1 MQWQNA
7 TVIGNKQ
14 WNERLCSLRIKAQL
28 PAYEAGQFVSVA
40 LPESDGKPL
49 ARPYSLVNSPAD
61 DDYEFYFNRVDD
73 GPLSPRLQQLKVG
86 DGLLVATRAAG
97 FLVLSQVPDAE
108 QLWLLATGT
117 GIGPFLAML
126 QTRDPWMRFKTVILV
141 HGIRN
146 RSEMAYI
153 DTLSAIKR
161 EHPEQFQFQHSI
173 TRQITD
179 NTLQQRIP
187 YAITD
192 GSLEDKCNTRFS
204 ANKSQVMICGNPA
217 MVADSSAALV
227 KKGLIKNRRR
237 QPGQITVEVYK

>member
-1 MQWQNA
+1 MRWQNA
-7 TVIGNKQ
+7 TIIGNKQ
-14 WNERLCSLRIKAQL
+14 WNERLCSLQFKAQL

-40 LPESDGKPL
+40 LPDSDGKPL

-61 DDYEFYFNRVDD
+61 EDYEFYFNRVDG

-126 QTRDPWMRFKTVILV
+126 QTPDPWMRFNKVILV

-146 RSEMAYI
+146 HSEMAYI

-161 EHPEQFQFQHSI
+161 EHPEQFQFHHSI

-179 NTLQQRIP
+179 YTLQQRIP
-187 YAITD
+187 FAITD

-204 ANKSQVMICGNPA
+204 AKKSQVMICGNPA
-217 MVADSSAALV
+217 MVADSSAALAV
-227 KKGLIKNRRR
+227 RGLLKNRRR